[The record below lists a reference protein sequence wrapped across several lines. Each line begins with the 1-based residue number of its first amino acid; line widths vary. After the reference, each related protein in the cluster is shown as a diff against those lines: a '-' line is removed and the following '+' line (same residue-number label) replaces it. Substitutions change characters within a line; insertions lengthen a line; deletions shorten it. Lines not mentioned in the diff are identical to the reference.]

1 MRSLNVALLANLK
14 QNAPKIQGGPPD
26 AWADLDSESTI
37 RDIAAALEAA
47 GHRVYPMEGDASLY
61 QRLRRIPIDIAFNI
75 CEGHH
80 GDSREAQVPALL
92 EMLQIPYTGS
102 KVLTLA
108 LTLDKPMTKH
118 VLRDHGLPTPPFQVF
133 ATGDEPVAPDLRFPL
148 FVKPSREGTG
158 MGCTPESVVHDEV
171 ALRRRVR
178 YVVEAYRQPAL
189 VERFIAGREV
199 TVGLLGNTDLHVFP
213 ILEIDMSHYPA
224 EEAGIYTHRLKVD
237 LAEDYHVV
245 CPAPLEPALA
255 AELRRLAIA
264 TFRATRCLDVARVD
278 FRLDTADGNK
288 PYILEINPLPG
299 LSKVSDLILMAKA
312 DGMTQFQVI
321 QSILD
326 LAVRRYGLERERAQ
340 HCRNSHSLF
349 AGRLPNQDIPQRI
362 LTFE

>member
-1 MRSLNVALLANLK
+1 MRSLKVALLFNLK
-14 QNAPKIQGGPPD
+14 KNAPKLHGAPPD
-26 AWADLDSESTI
+26 AWADLDSESTV

-61 QRLRRIPIDIAFNI
+61 SRLQRSSIDIAFNI

-80 GDSREAQVPALL
+80 GDSREAQVPAIL

-133 ATGDEPVAPDLRFPL
+133 ETGEEPLAPDLCFP
-148 FVKPSREGTG
+148 
-158 MGCTPESVVHDEV
+158 GCTPDSVAHDEA

-178 YVVEAYRQPAL
+178 YVIEGYRQPAL
-189 VERFIAGREV
+189 VERFIEGREV
-199 TVGLLGNTDLHVFP
+199 TVGMIGNVDLHVFP
-213 ILEIDMSHYPA
+213 ILEVDMDKYPA

-237 LAEDYHVV
+237 LAEDYHVF

-255 AELRRLAIA
+255 AELRRLAVVA
-264 TFRATRCLDVARVD
+264 FRATRCLDVARVD
-278 FRLDTADGNK
+278 FRLDAADGNK

-299 LSKVSDLILMAKA
+299 LSKVSDLILMAEA
-312 DGMTQFQVI
+312 EGQTQFQVI
-321 QSILD
+321 QSILN
-326 LAVRRYGLERERAQ
+326 LAVERYGLEREPARRWVRRIGRAHTARAPAQ
-340 HCRNSHSLF
+340 
-349 AGRLPNQDIPQRI
+349 AGA
-362 LTFE
+362 